1 MKKLLIALAAATMMV
16 PAAPALAAAQQ
27 NVQLTSNM
35 MVERVT
41 KTADG
46 KEQRKLEEPESVV
59 PGDVIVFQ
67 ISYKNAGSD
76 AATEF
81 VVTNP
86 LPTAIT
92 FAGGESNGADLSVDG
107 GQNWGQLANLQVKQA
122 DGTMRAAQPA
132 DVTHIRWAFS
142 QPIPAGQSGQLSF
155 KGVVK

>member
-1 MKKLLIALAAATMMV
+1 MKKLLIALAATMMV
-16 PAAPALAAAQQ
+16 PVSPVLAAAQQ
-27 NVQLTSNM
+27 NVQLSSSM
-35 MVERVT
+35 FVERIT
-41 KTADG
+41 KTAEG
-46 KEQRKLEEPESVV
+46 KEERKLEEPKSVV

-107 GQNWGQLANLQVKQA
+107 GQNWGQLATLQVKQA
-122 DGTMRAAQPA
+122 DGTMRPAQPA

-142 QPIPAGQSGQLSF
+142 QPIPAGQSGQVSF